1 MSKLLTFKQL
11 YPREAT
17 NWSKAFGPHP
27 TSDQLA
33 IAHAF
38 TARPGK
44 QALAMACALRSD
56 GVTRDQM
63 SGISAANDGK
73 ATFHANKID
82 QQVKAGVFTRNPAF
96 KGWQLSLTP
105 RGRAFM
111 KQAVDGKANKLATA
125 PDATPVKAAKAKPRM
140 ARKPRQPKAPAP
152 AAVEAP
158 AAAATGGNGQQG

>member
-1 MSKLLTFKQL
+1 MAKLLTFKQL
-11 YPREAT
+11 YPREAA

-27 TSDQLA
+27 TADQLT

-44 QALAMACALRSD
+44 QALAMACALRAD

-96 KGWQLSLTP
+96 KGWQLTLTP
-105 RGRAFM
+105 RGKAFM
-111 KQAVDGKANKLATA
+111 KQAIDGKAAKATA
-125 PDATPVKAAKAKPRM
+125 PDAEKPVKAK
-140 ARKPRQPKAPAP
+140 ARKPRKARTPKAPVTEPAP
-152 AAVEAP
+152 QHAGTNDGGGSAA
-158 AAAATGGNGQQG
+158 N